1 MFQFFANIFGY
12 LLDIINQF
20 VNNYGLAIILFTAII
35 KLIMLPLS
43 IKQQRSM
50 KKNVELQEK
59 LKVIQFKYKKDPEK
73 LNKETM
79 DLYKQEKMSPFSGC
93 FSAIIQFILL
103 ISIFYMVRFPLTYM
117 EKVDKTQIDTYTQQI
132 KDAGMDVSQAYS
144 EIDIIREIDFLRENN
159 PEDETLKNIN
169 INMNF
174 LGLDLS
180 KIPQQNLAD
189 WTVYIIPIL
198 YILSTFVSM
207 RLTTS
212 MQNAN
217 KDKKELTDGENKETE
232 RNEMEDAMAQSNKMM
247 SWMMPIMSVSISLVA
262 PLGLALYWLVTNIL
276 MIGENII
283 FILFFMERDGKM
295 EKSIISEGKTTNEA
309 IEKGLKILNVSKN
322 KVDIKV
328 LENEEKRSFFSIL
341 TPRVVKVQLTLKDVE
356 EEHKIVKKEINLS
369 QEEQDIAVKNVEEF
383 LKEFLNKLEKDE
395 KIEYSIKADKS
406 GVYVNIND
414 KNLGYL
420 IGYRGETLYALQN
433 VLSAIAG
440 KKIENKVRVFLDIES
455 YRAKREKTLEEL
467 AEKISKT
474 VIKTKKSIT
483 LEPMQAYERK
493 IIHSKLQNNEL
504 VTTKSIGEEPR
515 RRVVISLK
523 NK

>member
-1 MFQFFANIFGY
+1 
-12 LLDIINQF
+12 
-20 VNNYGLAIILFTAII
+20 
-35 KLIMLPLS
+35 
-43 IKQQRSM
+43 
-50 KKNVELQEK
+50 
-59 LKVIQFKYKKDPEK
+59 
-73 LNKETM
+73 
-79 DLYKQEKMSPFSGC
+79 
-93 FSAIIQFILL
+93 
-103 ISIFYMVRFPLTYM
+103 
-117 EKVDKTQIDTYTQQI
+117 
-132 KDAGMDVSQAYS
+132 
-144 EIDIIREIDFLRENN
+144 
-159 PEDETLKNIN
+159 
-169 INMNF
+169 
-174 LGLDLS
+174 
-180 KIPQQNLAD
+180 
-189 WTVYIIPIL
+189 
-198 YILSTFVSM
+198 
-207 RLTTS
+207 
-212 MQNAN
+212 
-217 KDKKELTDGENKETE
+217 
-232 RNEMEDAMAQSNKMM
+232 
-247 SWMMPIMSVSISLVA
+247 
-262 PLGLALYWLVTNIL
+262 
-276 MIGENII
+276 
-283 FILFFMERDGKM
+283 MERDGKM

-322 KVDIKV
+322 KVDIQV

-483 LEPMQAYERK
+483 LEPMQAR
-493 IIHSKLQNNEL
+493 S
-504 VTTKSIGEEPR
+504 EE
-515 RRVVISLK
+515 RRVGKECRSRWSPYH
-523 NK
+523 

>member
-1 MFQFFANIFGY
+1 
-12 LLDIINQF
+12 
-20 VNNYGLAIILFTAII
+20 
-35 KLIMLPLS
+35 
-43 IKQQRSM
+43 
-50 KKNVELQEK
+50 
-59 LKVIQFKYKKDPEK
+59 
-73 LNKETM
+73 
-79 DLYKQEKMSPFSGC
+79 
-93 FSAIIQFILL
+93 
-103 ISIFYMVRFPLTYM
+103 
-117 EKVDKTQIDTYTQQI
+117 
-132 KDAGMDVSQAYS
+132 
-144 EIDIIREIDFLRENN
+144 
-159 PEDETLKNIN
+159 
-169 INMNF
+169 
-174 LGLDLS
+174 
-180 KIPQQNLAD
+180 
-189 WTVYIIPIL
+189 
-198 YILSTFVSM
+198 
-207 RLTTS
+207 
-212 MQNAN
+212 
-217 KDKKELTDGENKETE
+217 
-232 RNEMEDAMAQSNKMM
+232 
-247 SWMMPIMSVSISLVA
+247 
-262 PLGLALYWLVTNIL
+262 
-276 MIGENII
+276 
-283 FILFFMERDGKM
+283 M

-395 KIEYSIKADKS
+395 KIEYSIKSDKS

-440 KKIENKVRVFLDIES
+440 KEIENKVRVFLDIES

>member
-1 MFQFFANIFGY
+1 
-12 LLDIINQF
+12 
-20 VNNYGLAIILFTAII
+20 
-35 KLIMLPLS
+35 
-43 IKQQRSM
+43 
-50 KKNVELQEK
+50 
-59 LKVIQFKYKKDPEK
+59 
-73 LNKETM
+73 
-79 DLYKQEKMSPFSGC
+79 
-93 FSAIIQFILL
+93 
-103 ISIFYMVRFPLTYM
+103 
-117 EKVDKTQIDTYTQQI
+117 
-132 KDAGMDVSQAYS
+132 
-144 EIDIIREIDFLRENN
+144 
-159 PEDETLKNIN
+159 
-169 INMNF
+169 
-174 LGLDLS
+174 
-180 KIPQQNLAD
+180 
-189 WTVYIIPIL
+189 
-198 YILSTFVSM
+198 
-207 RLTTS
+207 
-212 MQNAN
+212 
-217 KDKKELTDGENKETE
+217 
-232 RNEMEDAMAQSNKMM
+232 
-247 SWMMPIMSVSISLVA
+247 
-262 PLGLALYWLVTNIL
+262 
-276 MIGENII
+276 
-283 FILFFMERDGKM
+283 M

-369 QEEQDIAVKNVEEF
+369 QEEQDIALKNVEEF

-395 KIEYSIKADKS
+395 KIEYSVKADKS

>member
-1 MFQFFANIFGY
+1 M
-12 LLDIINQF
+12 
-20 VNNYGLAIILFTAII
+20 
-35 KLIMLPLS
+35 
-43 IKQQRSM
+43 
-50 KKNVELQEK
+50 
-59 LKVIQFKYKKDPEK
+59 
-73 LNKETM
+73 
-79 DLYKQEKMSPFSGC
+79 
-93 FSAIIQFILL
+93 
-103 ISIFYMVRFPLTYM
+103 
-117 EKVDKTQIDTYTQQI
+117 
-132 KDAGMDVSQAYS
+132 
-144 EIDIIREIDFLRENN
+144 
-159 PEDETLKNIN
+159 
-169 INMNF
+169 
-174 LGLDLS
+174 
-180 KIPQQNLAD
+180 
-189 WTVYIIPIL
+189 
-198 YILSTFVSM
+198 
-207 RLTTS
+207 
-212 MQNAN
+212 
-217 KDKKELTDGENKETE
+217 
-232 RNEMEDAMAQSNKMM
+232 
-247 SWMMPIMSVSISLVA
+247 
-262 PLGLALYWLVTNIL
+262 
-276 MIGENII
+276 
-283 FILFFMERDGKM
+283 
-295 EKSIISEGKTTNEA
+295 
-309 IEKGLKILNVSKN
+309 
-322 KVDIKV
+322 

-504 VTTKSIGEEPR
+504 VTTKSI
-515 RRVVISLK
+515 
-523 NK
+523 

>member
-1 MFQFFANIFGY
+1 
-12 LLDIINQF
+12 
-20 VNNYGLAIILFTAII
+20 
-35 KLIMLPLS
+35 
-43 IKQQRSM
+43 
-50 KKNVELQEK
+50 
-59 LKVIQFKYKKDPEK
+59 
-73 LNKETM
+73 
-79 DLYKQEKMSPFSGC
+79 
-93 FSAIIQFILL
+93 
-103 ISIFYMVRFPLTYM
+103 
-117 EKVDKTQIDTYTQQI
+117 
-132 KDAGMDVSQAYS
+132 
-144 EIDIIREIDFLRENN
+144 
-159 PEDETLKNIN
+159 
-169 INMNF
+169 
-174 LGLDLS
+174 
-180 KIPQQNLAD
+180 
-189 WTVYIIPIL
+189 
-198 YILSTFVSM
+198 
-207 RLTTS
+207 
-212 MQNAN
+212 
-217 KDKKELTDGENKETE
+217 
-232 RNEMEDAMAQSNKMM
+232 
-247 SWMMPIMSVSISLVA
+247 
-262 PLGLALYWLVTNIL
+262 
-276 MIGENII
+276 
-283 FILFFMERDGKM
+283 M

-341 TPRVVKVQLTLKDVE
+341 TPRVVKVQLTLKDIE

-395 KIEYSIKADKS
+395 TIEYSIKSDKS

>member
-1 MFQFFANIFGY
+1 
-12 LLDIINQF
+12 
-20 VNNYGLAIILFTAII
+20 
-35 KLIMLPLS
+35 
-43 IKQQRSM
+43 
-50 KKNVELQEK
+50 
-59 LKVIQFKYKKDPEK
+59 
-73 LNKETM
+73 
-79 DLYKQEKMSPFSGC
+79 
-93 FSAIIQFILL
+93 
-103 ISIFYMVRFPLTYM
+103 
-117 EKVDKTQIDTYTQQI
+117 
-132 KDAGMDVSQAYS
+132 
-144 EIDIIREIDFLRENN
+144 
-159 PEDETLKNIN
+159 
-169 INMNF
+169 
-174 LGLDLS
+174 
-180 KIPQQNLAD
+180 
-189 WTVYIIPIL
+189 
-198 YILSTFVSM
+198 
-207 RLTTS
+207 
-212 MQNAN
+212 
-217 KDKKELTDGENKETE
+217 
-232 RNEMEDAMAQSNKMM
+232 
-247 SWMMPIMSVSISLVA
+247 
-262 PLGLALYWLVTNIL
+262 
-276 MIGENII
+276 
-283 FILFFMERDGKM
+283 MERDEKM

>member
-1 MFQFFANIFGY
+1 
-12 LLDIINQF
+12 
-20 VNNYGLAIILFTAII
+20 
-35 KLIMLPLS
+35 
-43 IKQQRSM
+43 
-50 KKNVELQEK
+50 
-59 LKVIQFKYKKDPEK
+59 
-73 LNKETM
+73 
-79 DLYKQEKMSPFSGC
+79 
-93 FSAIIQFILL
+93 
-103 ISIFYMVRFPLTYM
+103 
-117 EKVDKTQIDTYTQQI
+117 
-132 KDAGMDVSQAYS
+132 
-144 EIDIIREIDFLRENN
+144 
-159 PEDETLKNIN
+159 
-169 INMNF
+169 
-174 LGLDLS
+174 
-180 KIPQQNLAD
+180 
-189 WTVYIIPIL
+189 
-198 YILSTFVSM
+198 
-207 RLTTS
+207 
-212 MQNAN
+212 
-217 KDKKELTDGENKETE
+217 
-232 RNEMEDAMAQSNKMM
+232 
-247 SWMMPIMSVSISLVA
+247 
-262 PLGLALYWLVTNIL
+262 
-276 MIGENII
+276 
-283 FILFFMERDGKM
+283 M

-356 EEHKIVKKEINLS
+356 ENKIVKKEINLS